1 MATVRKE
8 GPLDS
13 KGKPKTKEP
22 IFGGP
27 LGKAVTDF
35 NYSTLKEMQT
45 RANARRKA
53 WEAAKAE
60 RMTWEAAGANAR
72 KRALEAAATRA
83 NAERRAPNQV
93 VPKATASK
101 PAPMSPAV
109 AAMSSRVSAMQ
120 KEGFEKSVANAKN
133 KPNMSPLSLAPKYTP
148 AAAASKPSPAKPTA
162 SSAQTFG
169 SAFAAARKSGVKEF
183 EYKGKKYTT
192 AMKGEAPKPA
202 AKPAEPMTRPAE
214 APIAKMESR
223 PAQVESKEPIMAK
236 REVKI
241 ETPEKKKRLFAKLRE
256 RAKNRKPSGLNPMSG
271 FSVATA
277 SDYLEG
283 LKGKTIMGGGMVKKY
298 AGGGKM
304 DKKKAFM
311 EMIAKL
317 KAKKK

>member
-1 MATVRKE
+1 MATAK
-8 GPLDS
+8 
-13 KGKPKTKEP
+13 KKEP

-27 LGKAVTDF
+27 LGKALTNFD
-35 NYSTLKEMQT
+35 YGSLK
-45 RANARRKA
+45 
-53 WEAAKAE
+53 
-60 RMTWEAAGANAR
+60 G
-72 KRALEAAATRA
+72 AATRA
-83 NAERRAPNQV
+83 NAERRAPNQA

-120 KEGFEKSVANAKN
+120 KEGFEKAVANAKN
-133 KPNMSPLSLAPKYTP
+133 KPNMSPLSLVPKYTP
-148 AAAASKPSPAKPTA
+148 AAAASKPATAKPAA

-192 AMKGEAPKPA
+192 AMKGEAPRPAAKPAEPA
-202 AKPAEPMTRPAE
+202 AKPAEPM
-214 APIAKMESR
+214 AKIESR
-223 PAQVESKEPIMAK
+223 PAQVESKEPMTAK
-236 REVKI
+236 REMKI
-241 ETPEKKKRLFAKLRE
+241 ETPEKKKRLFARLRE
-256 RAKNRKPSGLNPMSG
+256 RAKGRKSSGLNPMSG

-283 LKGKTIMGGGMVKKY
+283 GKGKTMMGGGMVKKY
-298 AGGGKM
+298 MGGGKMEEYKMGGKM

>member
-1 MATVRKE
+1 MATVRKV

-13 KGKPKTKEP
+13 KGKPKTGTKP
-22 IFGGP
+22 GP
-27 LGKAVTDF
+27 LVQAAIGLGNKIAD
-35 NYSTLKEMQT
+35 NNRKIMEESRQITLAKERGINLGTTKYKFPTEPYKGTYAPLKSVDLVPT
-45 RANARRKA
+45 RQ
-53 WEAAKAE
+53 AA
-60 RMTWEAAGANAR
+60 
-72 KRALEAAATRA
+72 
-83 NAERRAPNQV
+83 
-93 VPKATASK
+93 PKAAVSK
-101 PAPMSPAV
+101 PAPMSPSV

-120 KEGFEKSVANAKN
+120 KEGFEKAVANAKN
-133 KPNMSPLSLAPKYTP
+133 KPNMSPLSLVPKYSP
-148 AAAASKPSPAKPTA
+148 AAAASKPAPAKPA
-162 SSAQTFG
+162 SSSAQTFG

-192 AMKGEAPKPA
+192 AMKGEAPRPA
-202 AKPAEPMTRPAE
+202 AKPAEPMARPAE

-241 ETPEKKKRLFAKLRE
+241 EAPEKKKRLFAKLRE
-256 RAKNRKPSGLNPMSG
+256 RAKNRKSSGLNPMSG

-283 LKGKTIMGGGMVKKY
+283 LKGKTMMGGGMVKKY

>member
-1 MATVRKE
+1 MATAK
-8 GPLDS
+8 
-13 KGKPKTKEP
+13 KKEP
-22 IFGGP
+22 VFGGP
-27 LGKAVTDF
+27 LGKALTNFD
-35 NYSTLKEMQT
+35 YSSLK
-45 RANARRKA
+45 
-53 WEAAKAE
+53 
-60 RMTWEAAGANAR
+60 G
-72 KRALEAAATRA
+72 AATRA
-83 NAERRAPNQV
+83 NAERRAPNQAA
-93 VPKATASK
+93 PKATASK

-120 KEGFEKSVANAKN
+120 KEGFEKAVANAKN
-133 KPNMSPLSLAPKYTP
+133 KPNMSPLSLVPKYTP
-148 AAAASKPSPAKPTA
+148 AAAASKPAPAKPAA

-169 SAFAAARKSGVKEF
+169 SAFAAARKSGAKEF

-202 AKPAEPMTRPAE
+202 AKPAEPMVRPAE
-214 APIAKMESR
+214 APIAKIESKA
-223 PAQVESKEPIMAK
+223 AQVESKEPMTAK

-241 ETPEKKKRLFAKLRE
+241 ETPAKKKRLLAMLRE
-256 RAKNRKPSGLNPMSG
+256 RAKGRKSSGMNPMSG

-283 LKGKTIMGGGMVKKY
+283 GKGKTMMGGGMVKKY
-298 AGGGKM
+298 MGGGKMEEYKMGGKM